1 MVSVRAVNAITK
13 KQLALRDQL
22 WPSAQPIVWDRKANK
37 GFTTIPKTMPIILR
51 IMDEMGNGTR
61 LSETYMTLWCST
73 WDNSFASLAKQRDL
87 AVAAGFT
94 GSRAEYT
101 WRTRA
106 KKLADLL
113 FIDIKAGKS
122 GPMSHALIRNP
133 HLVIRWHYEQKT
145 PGLSE
150 ASFTTLI
157 EWALE
162 LGAKDMTDDPSEAM
176 DAFRKAAEGAA

>member
-1 MVSVRAVNAITK
+1 MVSSRELSAIAK

-22 WPSAQPIVWDRKANK
+22 WPNAEPILWHRLANK
-37 GFTTIPKTMPIILR
+37 GFTTIPKTMPAILR

-73 WDNSFASLAKQRDL
+73 WDNSFVSLAKQGDL

-94 GSRAEYT
+94 GKRAEYT

-106 KKLADLL
+106 KRLEEL
-113 FIDIKAGKS
+113 FFIRIKAGKS
-122 GPMSHALIRNP
+122 GPMSHALILNP
-133 HLVIRWHYEQKT
+133 HLVIRWHHEQKT

-150 ASFTTLI
+150 ASYTSLI
-157 EWALE
+157 EWALD
-162 LGAKDMTDDPSEAM
+162 LGAKDMTNDQPETM
-176 DAFRKAAEGAA
+176 DTFRKYIGNEQ